1 MNVVFHISLV
11 LVALLGTGL
20 LIFLFKPLLHQTL
33 LKNSSQRYI
42 LLGLATIVFL
52 LLIILGMF
60 YFALLGAP

>member
-33 LKNSSQRYI
+33 LKNSSQRCI
-42 LLGLATIVFL
+42 PLGLLIMAFL
-52 LLIILGMF
+52 LLIIFGMF
-60 YFALLGAP
+60 YFALFGAP